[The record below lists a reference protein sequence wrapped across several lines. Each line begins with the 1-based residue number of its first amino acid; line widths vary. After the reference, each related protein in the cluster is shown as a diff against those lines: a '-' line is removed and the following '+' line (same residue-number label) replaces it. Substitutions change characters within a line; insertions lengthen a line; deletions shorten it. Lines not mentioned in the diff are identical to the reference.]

1 MQSDSF
7 VYDTNLF
14 IYYLNANPVVENY
27 FNGEFLKKNNIYYSI
42 ITEIE
47 LLSFPKL
54 DGSEINSIKSLL
66 NRFLKINLTEDIK
79 ERTIEIRKN
88 YKAGLGDAIIAA
100 SSIVYNAKLITRNVD
115 DFIKISNLS
124 LTNPF
129 E

>member
-1 MQSDSF
+1 M
-7 VYDTNLF
+7 
-14 IYYLNANPVVENY
+14 VENY